1 MTAMLASVRSSWE
14 ARQIVSAGVDIVDL
28 KEPSRGALGALSAKT
43 VAEIVNTIG
52 GRKPTSATIGDL
64 VAEPKTVCSAVRA
77 MSETGVDYVK
87 VGLFAG
93 ASDISTVQ
101 ALGEECARGTRVVI
115 VLFADRN
122 SNLKLLPLIAAS
134 GCSGV
139 MLDTAN
145 KNSGSLRDCRTQAEL
160 AEFLSR
166 ARTLGLLAGLAGSL
180 RRDDVLPLLELDPD
194 YLGFR
199 GALCRGKERA
209 SLIDRGKVQVI
220 RTLIDRYA
228 TQRRG
233 GETAS
238 SLI

>member
-28 KEPSRGALGALSAKT
+28 KEPSRGALGALSAKS

-64 VAEPKTVCSAVRA
+64 VADPKTVCIAVRA

-87 VGLFAG
+87 VGLFGG

-122 SNLKLLPLIAAS
+122 PNLKLLPLIAAS

-160 AEFLSR
+160 ADFLSR

-220 RTLIDRYA
+220 RTLIDRHA
-228 TQRRG
+228 TQRRP